1 MSESKVIE
9 RWQARIRE
17 AAADGGKLR
26 PRGGGSKDFYGGPL
40 VGEVLDTREW
50 SGIVAYEPTELVIT
64 ARAGTPLAEIEAAL
78 AARGQMLAFE
88 PPRFLAAREGRAAPA
103 TSAAAGGVSCNSTL
117 GGVVAAGL
125 AGPRRQQAGSVR
137 DYVLGVRLID
147 GRGELLHFGGEVM
160 KNVAGYDVS
169 RLMAGSLGTLGV
181 LVEVSL
187 KVLPRPVAETTLV
200 FELPEAV
207 AIERLNAWSGQPLP
221 LSASCWIDGVLSL
234 RLSGAAAAV
243 GAAAS
248 KLGGERH
255 NDAADFWT
263 SLRDQ
268 THAFFAAHQAPL
280 WRLAPPSASA
290 PLGLPGA
297 PLIEWGGGQRWL
309 VSDAPAP
316 VIQAAAAAAGGHAT
330 LFAGASDAQRAAV
343 FTPLAPPLLAIHRRL
358 KTAFDPAGVFSP
370 GRLYPEF

>member
-1 MSESKVIE
+1 MSETIG
-9 RWQARIRE
+9 RWQKRIRE
-17 AAADGGKLR
+17 AAANGAKLR

-40 VGEVLDTREW
+40 HGEVLDTRALA
-50 SGIVAYEPTELVIT
+50 GIVAYEPTELVIT

-88 PPRFLAAREGRAAPA
+88 PPRFAVARDGMAAPA
-103 TSAAAGGVSCNSTL
+103 SSATVGGVSCNSTL
-117 GGVVAAGL
+117 GGVIAAGL

-137 DYVLGVRLID
+137 DFVLGVRLID

-160 KNVAGYDVS
+160 KNVAGYDVA
-169 RLMAGSLGTLGV
+169 RLIAGSLGTLGV

-187 KVLPRPVAETTLV
+187 KVLPQPVAEATLI
-200 FELPEAV
+200 FELPVAA
-207 AIERLNAWSGQPLP
+207 AIERLNASSGQPLP
-221 LSASCWIDGVLSL
+221 LSASCWIDGVLSV

-243 GAAAS
+243 DAAATR
-248 KLGGERH
+248 LGGERH
-255 NDAADFWT
+255 DDAAGFWT

-268 THAFFAAHQAPL
+268 THPFFTPRQAPL
-280 WRLAPPSASA
+280 WRLALPSTCA

-297 PLIEWGGGQRWL
+297 QLIEWGGGQRWL
-309 VSDAPAP
+309 ASDAPASD
-316 VIQAAAAAAGGHAT
+316 IRAAAAAAGGHAT
-330 LFAGASDAQRAAV
+330 LFAGADAEQRAAGV

-358 KTAFDPAGVFSP
+358 KAAFDPAGVFSP